1 MQIEDISSIITEISN
16 LRSQGVI
23 LNDFLDGDRILHE
36 FNQIALQMKHG
47 RYVLPKMYSLIKRI
61 QKAVNASLYCNNI
74 NSFVRLFSIVEST
87 RKKVGAQYQI
97 RAEISMKVKS
107 IKRLID
113 ESESISEET
122 ETTENTSI

>member
-1 MQIEDISSIITEISN
+1 
-16 LRSQGVI
+16 
-23 LNDFLDGDRILHE
+23 
-36 FNQIALQMKHG
+36 
-47 RYVLPKMYSLIKRI
+47 
-61 QKAVNASLYCNNI
+61 
-74 NSFVRLFSIVEST
+74 
-87 RKKVGAQYQI
+87 VGAQYQI